1 MIKIIKKIFTE
12 PENIQDSRVEIEVDI
27 PAKTRKDAFDE
38 AVKEVVAK
46 KLRETVIEELAKEC
60 YDVDVWEQ
68 TQEVIEKYGEYPIP
82 ESNRDYPKA
91 NKSRQHV
98 EFLVYDCPFDLDLF
112 VDRLIKKELDNEK
125 D

>member
-1 MIKIIKKIFTE
+1 MIKIIKKLFTE
-12 PENIQDSRVEIEVDI
+12 PEYIQDSRVEIEVDV

-46 KLRETVIEELAKEC
+46 KLRETIVEELAKEC

-68 TQEVIEKYGEYPIP
+68 TQDALKHGGFVCDEISKKF
-82 ESNRDYPKA
+82 PKA
-91 NKSRQHV
+91 NTLNAEYSIYGT
-98 EFLVYDCPFDLDLF
+98 YDCPFDIDLF
-112 VDRLIKKELDNEK
+112 VDRLLKKELDNEK